1 MGLGIKKVFFTVR
14 VVGHWSELPREVVK
28 ALSLEIFKV
37 TLDRALG
44 NLI

>member
-1 MGLGIKKVFFTVR
+1 MGIKKVFFTVR
-14 VVGHWSELPREVVK
+14 VVRHWNKLPKEVVK

-37 TLDRALG
+37 TLDRALS